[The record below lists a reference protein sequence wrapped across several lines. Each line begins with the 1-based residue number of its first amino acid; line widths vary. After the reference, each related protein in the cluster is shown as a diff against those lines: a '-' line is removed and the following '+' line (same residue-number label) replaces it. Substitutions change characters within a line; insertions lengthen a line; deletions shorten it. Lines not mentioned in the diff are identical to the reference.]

1 MFHVIVSIE
10 MYGYLQ
16 NTAKHL
22 SSKFSS
28 ICSSPAVLFTEKY
41 LDYYRLLVF
50 NFRSSTQANVRK
62 TSLCADYIAH

>member
-1 MFHVIVSIE
+1 MD
-10 MYGYLQ
+10 GYLQ

-28 ICSSPAVLFTEKY
+28 SPAVLFTEKY
-41 LDYYRLLVF
+41 LDYCRFLVL
-50 NFRSSTQANVRK
+50 NFHSFTQANVRE